1 MGLKD
6 KFVLMLDD
14 DLESCALVK
23 RIIENAGCSFQAAHH
38 INDAI
43 EQIKTKAPSIVF
55 LDLHI
60 GSENGF
66 TFLEQRS
73 KDALLKRIPV
83 VVFSAITRRD
93 VQEKAYLLGANDYL
107 EKPIRASAIL
117 QKLRKNLKEHTVHQ
131 YFFPEYEHLK
141 IKIKVDAELKRVN
154 EISALVRSAIKM
166 EEGVPVE
173 IESELL
179 SKLGMIQPQ
188 KGNSIAPSLYAEAGI
203 YDTRAQ
209 LLGLNDKILSR
220 IKKIKTML

>member
-1 MGLKD
+1 MSLKD

-14 DLESCALVK
+14 DEESCALVK
-23 RIIENAGCSFQAAHH
+23 RIIENAGCGFQAAYH
-38 INDAI
+38 INEAI
-43 EQIKTKAPSIVF
+43 DLIHKKAPSIVF

-73 KDALLKRIPV
+73 RDPMLKKIPV

-107 EKPIRASAIL
+107 EKPIKASAIL
-117 QKLRKNLKEHTVHQ
+117 QKLRKNLKEHSVHQ
-131 YFFPEYEHLK
+131 YFFPEFEK
-141 IKIKVDAELKRVN
+141 IKVKIKVDAELKKIN
-154 EISALVRSAIKM
+154 EISAIVRSPIKM
-166 EEGVPVE
+166 EEGMPVE

-179 SKLGMIQPQ
+179 AKMGMIQPQ
-188 KGNSIAPSLYAEAGI
+188 KGNSTGPSFYAEAGI

-209 LLGLNDKILSR
+209 LLGLDEKILAR
-220 IKKIKTML
+220 IKKIKMML

>member
-14 DLESCALVK
+14 DFESCALVK
-23 RIIENAGCSFQAAHH
+23 RIIENAGCHFQAAYNIH
-38 INDAI
+38 DAI
-43 EQIKTKAPSIVF
+43 EQIQENTPSIIF
-55 LDLHI
+55 LDLHL
-60 GSENGF
+60 GTENGF
-66 TFLEQRS
+66 NFLEQRN
-73 KDALLKRIPV
+73 KDPLLKRIPV

-131 YFFPEYEHLK
+131 YFFPPQEHVN
-141 IKIKVDAELKRVN
+141 IKIKVDAELKRIN
-154 EISALVRSAIKM
+154 EISAYIRSSIKM
-166 EEGVPVE
+166 EEGVQIE

-179 SKLGMIQPQ
+179 AKLGMIQPQ
-188 KGNSIAPSLYAEAGI
+188 KGQTIAPSFYAEAGI
-203 YDTRAQ
+203 FDTPAQ
-209 LLGLNDKILSR
+209 LLGLNEKILTR